1 MNTWDLTACYKARM
15 WNPSSMQLWHREVT
29 GAHQLVINSY
39 SVRKGLAIPGKGQSS
54 VSTSFEPY
62 PGDTKRLHQTPN
74 LSSIVLVPSRQDQR
88 GVPIR
93 LGRLERR
100 AGSGQAAFSGG
111 CYIQNEDLNPGS
123 QNEGLFSM
131 FTYNTVMLLTKNN
144 AATWVYCSQNN
155 YRIYKEKR
163 LTPGVIY

>member
-1 MNTWDLTACYKARM
+1 M
-15 WNPSSMQLWHREVT
+15 
-29 GAHQLVINSY
+29 
-39 SVRKGLAIPGKGQSS
+39 
-54 VSTSFEPY
+54 
-62 PGDTKRLHQTPN
+62 
-74 LSSIVLVPSRQDQR
+74 LVPSRQGQG

-93 LGRLERR
+93 LGRLEWR
-100 AGSGQAAFSGG
+100 AGSGQAALSGG

-155 YRIYKEKR
+155 YRIYKEKSCDLLSAYASKLMWR
-163 LTPGVIY
+163 WLHVSRPETLFNHFLLSSLLWGTQKYLQGISCSTGIQVQLGRKHPHTENNKSHNKQKEIKFWVVIKS